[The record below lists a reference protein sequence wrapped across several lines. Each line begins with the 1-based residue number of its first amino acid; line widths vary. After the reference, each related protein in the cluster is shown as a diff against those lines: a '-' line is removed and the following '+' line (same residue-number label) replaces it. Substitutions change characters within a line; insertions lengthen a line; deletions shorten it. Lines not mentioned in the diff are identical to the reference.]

1 MNFHLLKKPKKFM
14 KNPSPCKIYKLKL
27 YYVIPPDWNI
37 SIWNIK
43 YETSSLLIFRSLYST
58 CFTFVSHSTRHLTSS
73 ISRILGIFVTS
84 LNSQVFFC
92 YKFPRISISGPPTK
106 LHALRRI
113 QKIKLYYFKLVKP
126 TRKYFLVLAFRV
138 YITSLYKLNTY
149 VSSIS

>member
-1 MNFHLLKKPKKFM
+1 MNFHLPKKPKKFM
-14 KNPSPCKIYKLKL
+14 KNPSPMQNLQIYVSSA
-27 YYVIPPDWNI
+27 VIPPWLEY
-37 SIWNIK
+37 IWNIK